1 MIELLKL
8 NGTVVFVN
16 PDLIRFVESSP
27 DTILIFGDGKTL
39 LVKNK
44 PQEVLSKIIEY
55 RRLCVLPTLK

>member
-8 NGTVVFVN
+8 NGMVVFVN
-16 PDLIRFVESSP
+16 PDLIRFVEQSP
-27 DTILIFGDGKTL
+27 DTLLVFGDGKTL

-44 PQEVLSKIIEY
+44 PQEVLDKIIEY